1 MASTITNLSLT
12 NVNNEIND
20 AVKTIK
26 KPGKGK
32 QMKFYAAYDAYEEAY

>member
-12 NVNNEIND
+12 NVNEIND

-26 KPGKGK
+26 KRGKGK
-32 QMKFYAAYDAYEEAY
+32 QMKFYAAYDAYDEAY

>member
-12 NVNNEIND
+12 NVNNEINN

-26 KPGKGK
+26 KRGKGK
-32 QMKFYAAYDAYEEAY
+32 P